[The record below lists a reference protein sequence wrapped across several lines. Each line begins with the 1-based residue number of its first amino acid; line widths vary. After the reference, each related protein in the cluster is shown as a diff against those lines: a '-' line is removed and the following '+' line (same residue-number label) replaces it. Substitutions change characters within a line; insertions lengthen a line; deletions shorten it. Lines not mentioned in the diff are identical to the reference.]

1 MALGSTSILPRDR
14 DPCRGWMADVFVICL
29 YFLPLRVNSYENVT
43 EERQFTHL
51 KMLPRPAFSFLL
63 VCCFPGAARVC
74 RRARL
79 HTRAAPPLRPPRLTP
94 HWACPTGQSSADRS
108 PDARP
113 VDWAAHR
120 GAANAPAALDP
131 AYYWLASVHRAS

>member
-1 MALGSTSILPRDR
+1 MHEYSR
-14 DPCRGWMADVFVICL
+14 VIERCICAWQWF
-29 YFLPLRVNSYENVT
+29 YSRVNSYENVT

-63 VCCFPGAARVC
+63 VCCFPGAAR
-74 RRARL
+74 
-79 HTRAAPPLRPPRLTP
+79 LTP

-113 VDWAAHR
+113 GDWSAHR

-131 AYYWLASVHRAS
+131 ASYWLASVHRAS